1 MVEAATNFRKSGFN
15 NADSAMLAQVAAQY
29 QNIADTA
36 VSASDAA
43 ASITSQIRAF
53 GEDASF
59 ATTVINAYNEVANR
73 FSVGTNDIS
82 NAMEI
87 ASSGMATYGNSFQQV
102 IGLVTSGTEIM
113 QGRASQV
120 ARGLSTIAARIVK
133 NQDALAEYGIQVEKA
148 DGSLRSTFDILSELK
163 PKWDAMTDAQRVAF
177 GDTIAGQNQYKVL
190 ASVMSNF
197 QHAIDAT
204 NTALNSAGSAAKEN
218 AAYMESLEAKE
229 NALKAE
235 FEDFANRVLS
245 KDVVKGFLEAGT
257 SMLDFANNDVG
268 AAITRIGLLATGMT
282 GLTGI
287 AGQTIGKIAEVGLQ
301 LKNLGVGGGSFLGM
315 LASGKVA
322 LIVGGVV
329 LAVTALVEIIR
340 ALKSSYDAAHPSF
353 EQANEN
359 LEKTQD
365 EISQTTDKLKE
376 YKDQLAKLD
385 EVAVEDRGAAW
396 QSERSELELNIEA
409 SQSYL
414 DILERIR
421 ELQGQQA
428 YEADRPVGYTAAGS
442 IVKNQFR
449 DETYYGAY
457 QATGDRS
464 VQLSAKQA
472 NVLNAQYSDQ
482 YQALTAITLALA
494 DATDEQYRW
503 IEAEDLAELQ
513 GKSQEEQIEI
523 MISML
528 GKLGIVL
535 DTTYESSEQAFSNM
549 GELANKT
556 GELSQ
561 AQKEQAQAYI
571 DSYDEI
577 VKVGAATKEQGRNYV
592 DLAAKLNNFNSSE
605 ASAADNISFVASL
618 FGMSA
623 DAAARYAVEIGYLDS
638 ANIAV
643 AGGMVQL
650 ADGAWA
656 LKENCYQATDGLYY
670 LKDGCDALASSGDGA
685 ADALNQIEVATY
697 DTSTAAAQLTASL
710 FDQNGQLTEAGLQ
723 ALSVDSSMRSMA
735 QAELQAQQE
744 AASAN
749 YSKLILEI
757 QKVGS
762 AAMITAGQLQ
772 TMMALAGASSASDLV
787 GGLASGGADVES
799 SLKAAF
805 YRTFGKSAESDVALY
820 NKWVS
825 SRILTVGESNYDKI
839 MADTQKRLDEI
850 SKNFPAGTGGGSS
863 GKSAEEKAAEEAEKQ
878 AKKAQKAQEKA
889 AKESQQA
896 YESAASSA
904 EQAAQ
909 QAARAA
915 EQAAEEAKQKILDS
929 IQELKDASDDFWDSK
944 TDAIEETNKELD
956 RQKQLEEKLKAL
968 EEAKQKKILLYKN
981 GQFQYDKDYGTI
993 AKAQADYEETRD
1005 KIQRERE
1012 LEQLKEM
1019 KDNATEI
1026 FNEMKDIVENG
1037 GNVTQEMINSWLSQM
1052 QADGADYY
1060 DSNKQLLS
1068 EWLDWAKGAI
1078 SEISNQVAS
1087 ATGGSGAAS
1096 GGYGSGSG
1104 SVSGQWSHQDE
1115 TNPYVALGQDAIE
1128 EMLEWIKKIDKY
1140 QDDEEF
1146 MNEIIRRAAKAGYII
1161 PSNAGLRGN
1170 LKMNLLEALQKILAP
1185 YQNLI
1190 DTNTS
1195 SPYVYAWKGL
1205 FKGELQRG
1213 TDLGSNTVVAG
1224 YQDKLLSGTIDDPY
1238 EEQEYYQ
1245 RNQAIKALYNEY
1257 KKITDQLGYIPDYL
1271 KDFMDMGS
1279 KMLSNVDLV
1288 ARQMV
1293 ENYDNLSASGKS
1305 LLDSLISGEEDYEAA
1320 NKMRIAYLAEN
1331 YSPERL
1337 RYMNLVRAAG
1347 SSRNA
1352 MQLMNQRTEEDKA
1365 RDEAV
1370 YGDWLNELRDKIDE
1384 AGGVV
1389 TDEIYNWFLK
1399 TAGGALGAKGT
1410 GDAQLYA
1417 DVFAGGG
1424 KYLYSDQEE
1433 LERLGYHGFLGN
1445 FGNVSEGGLSD
1456 VTKNL
1461 VKSKIL
1467 TSTTETNIDKQKE
1480 QITQNNIKG
1489 IKDTLEKYQEGYGAT
1504 QHWIDDATKYITDT
1518 LNKNNEALLMAD
1530 AETRKSLLAQNDELM
1545 GIRDSLSGV
1554 EADEDVSKLPGS
1566 TTAYNEWEFKI
1577 DNPTD
1582 EELAAKAEQRA
1593 QKLADQMAANS
1604 AAWWNASSKAE
1615 QDALHKANEELA
1627 KQINDLTGSNLTY
1640 EGSTGTWSKNA
1651 SGTHNFRGGLS
1662 LVGERGPEL
1671 RVLGQGDNV
1680 IPAYQTANLWKWS
1693 GTTPESMLK
1702 TLELRKGNGCSSY
1715 TFNVSKL
1722 ELPNVSNAKEFVAG
1736 LKNYALQYS
1745 YRR

>member
-43 ASITSQIRAF
+43 ASIVSQIRAF

-133 NQDALAEYGIQVEKA
+133 NQDALAEYGIQVEKT
-148 DGSLRSTFDILSELK
+148 DGSLKSTFDVLSELK
-163 PKWDAMTDAQRVAF
+163 PKWDAMTDAQRVAL
-177 GDTIAGQNQYKVL
+177 GDTLAGQNQYKVL
-190 ASVMSNF
+190 ASVLQNF

-204 NTALNSAGSAAKEN
+204 NTALESAGSAAKEN
-218 AAYMESLEAKE
+218 ARYMESLEAKE

-268 AAITRIGLLATGMT
+268 AAISRIGLLATGMT

-287 AGQTIGKIAEVGLQ
+287 VGQTVGKIAEVGLQ

-329 LAVTALVEIIR
+329 LAVTALVEVIR

-428 YEADRPVGYTAAGS
+428 YGADRPVGYTAAGS
-442 IVKNQFR
+442 IAKNQFQ

-494 DATDEQYRW
+494 DATDEQYRY

-523 MISML
+523 MTDML
-528 GKLGIVL
+528 GKLGIAL
-535 DTTYESSEQAFSNM
+535 DATYESSEQAFGNM

-577 VKVGAATKEQGRNYV
+577 VKVGAATKEQVTTYV
-592 DLAAKLNNFNSSE
+592 ELAAKLNDVDI
-605 ASAADNISFVASL
+605 ASGNAYETIALLANVLGVAPAYARDLAISMGLIDANTRPAAGAL
-618 FGMSA
+618 
-623 DAAARYAVEIGYLDS
+623 
-638 ANIAV
+638 
-643 AGGMVQL
+643 VQL
-650 ADGAWA
+650 ENGAWA
-656 LKENCYQATDGLYY
+656 VADGLNVA
-670 LKDGCDALASSGDGA
+670 KDATNGVDEAMNNVS
-685 ADALNQIEVATY
+685 VATY
-697 DTSTAAAQLTASL
+697 DTSTAADQLTASL
-710 FDQNGQLTEAGLQ
+710 FDQNGQLTTAGLQ
-723 ALSVDSSMRSMA
+723 ALSVDSSMRSLA
-735 QAELQAQQE
+735 TSELQAQQ
-744 AASAN
+744 AAAQAN
-749 YSKLILEI
+749 YANLILQI
-757 QKVGS
+757 QQVG
-762 AAMITAGQLQ
+762 AAAAITSSQLQ
-772 TMMALAGASSASDLV
+772 SMMAMAGVATGGASIGSSSSNLQRTYKELTGKTAQSNESAYRSWLTNYLAEKGQANYEKIMSETQKKLDELNKNVPSGV
-787 GGLASGGADVES
+787 GG
-799 SLKAAF
+799 
-805 YRTFGKSAESDVALY
+805 
-820 NKWVS
+820 
-825 SRILTVGESNYDKI
+825 
-839 MADTQKRLDEI
+839 
-850 SKNFPAGTGGGSS
+850 GGGSS
-863 GKSAEEKAAEEAEKQ
+863 RKSAEEKAAEEAEKQ

-889 AKESQQA
+889 AKQSQQA
-896 YESAASSA
+896 YESAAKSA

-909 QAARAA
+909 EAARAA

-968 EEAKQKKILLYKN
+968 EEAKQRKILLYKN

-1012 LEQLKEM
+1012 LEQLEEM

-1026 FNEMKDIVENG
+1026 FNEMKDIVQNG
-1037 GNVTQEMINSWLSQM
+1037 GDVTQEMINNWLKNMAAS
-1052 QADGADYY
+1052 GADYY
-1060 DSNKQLLS
+1060 DSNKKLLN
-1068 EWLDWAKGAI
+1068 EWLDWAKNALQTYGQGVVDAVNGYVSTSSLMSNGTYGSNAQGMVATDTNGARYLADRNSDKPLYWDKDGNFVGFTKAFWI
-1078 SEISNQVAS
+1078 DVFDAQIKKGQFGDYTKTDAWLGNMPGTSVFDNWKEVFEYWAKQPDADIYALQDMVDRFDAAKQVFNYYEDIFKSLGYDEYAKMAEQYKDVDTDEYWTMARKMMVAANPTDPSGDRKHIEAWRGTRTEDSAELYQVAMDLLYDFMGLNKTD
-1087 ATGGSGAAS
+1087 ADTWKN
-1096 GGYGSGSG
+1096 
-1104 SVSGQWSHQDE
+1104 QFTD
-1115 TNPYVALGQDAIE
+1115 TALGEFFDTAKREWHINREDESDRYKYATFDPEALKKALDENE
-1128 EMLEWIKKIDKY
+1128 EALKQLSEKWFEAATDLDRQVIAAEAESRRKFRDLGYAQLGMDTTAQSEA
-1140 QDDEEF
+1140 E
-1146 MNEIIRRAAKAGYII
+1146 RAANRQ
-1161 PSNAGLRGN
+1161 PSGKTLD
-1170 LKMNLLEALQKILAP
+1170 EARRDKKLA
-1185 YQNLI
+1185 N
-1190 DTNTS
+1190 
-1195 SPYVYAWKGL
+1195 
-1205 FKGELQRG
+1205 
-1213 TDLGSNTVVAG
+1213 
-1224 YQDKLLSGTIDDPY
+1224 
-1238 EEQEYYQ
+1238 
-1245 RNQAIKALYNEY
+1245 
-1257 KKITDQLGYIPDYL
+1257 
-1271 KDFMDMGS
+1271 
-1279 KMLSNVDLV
+1279 NVD
-1288 ARQMV
+1288 
-1293 ENYDNLSASGKS
+1293 D
-1305 LLDSLISGEEDYEAA
+1305 I
-1320 NKMRIAYLAEN
+1320 NK
-1331 YSPERL
+1331 
-1337 RYMNLVRAAG
+1337 
-1347 SSRNA
+1347 
-1352 MQLMNQRTEEDKA
+1352 
-1365 RDEAV
+1365 
-1370 YGDWLNELRDKIDE
+1370 
-1384 AGGVV
+1384 
-1389 TDEIYNWFLK
+1389 
-1399 TAGGALGAKGT
+1399 
-1410 GDAQLYA
+1410 
-1417 DVFAGGG
+1417 
-1424 KYLYSDQEE
+1424 
-1433 LERLGYHGFLGN
+1433 
-1445 FGNVSEGGLSD
+1445 
-1456 VTKNL
+1456 
-1461 VKSKIL
+1461 
-1467 TSTTETNIDKQKE
+1467 
-1480 QITQNNIKG
+1480 
-1489 IKDTLEKYQEGYGAT
+1489 TLEKVENGQAISQG
-1504 QHWIDDATKYITDT
+1504 YITKASDYISKMIEENSEKWFTLYDQTEKDKLHQQTEELRALQEKLQKANDLAEINNLLVHGNGLLPNEKADFEDKGWKADKKYDDWVREAKDLDDT
-1518 LNKNNEALLMAD
+1518 AEDIRRQMELNAQRWFDAD
-1530 AETRKSLLAQNDELM
+1530 EKTKDELH
-1545 GIRDSLSGV
+1545 R
-1554 EADEDVSKLPGS
+1554 
-1566 TTAYNEWEFKI
+1566 
-1577 DNPTD
+1577 
-1582 EELAAKAEQRA
+1582 
-1593 QKLADQMAANS
+1593 
-1604 AAWWNASSKAE
+1604 
-1615 QDALHKANEELA
+1615 ANEELA
-1627 KQINDLTGSNLTY
+1627 ERLAQ
-1640 EGSTGTWSKNA
+1640 ETGTNLSYSGETGKWSTNA
-1651 SGTHNFRGGLS
+1651 TGTRNFRGGLS
-1662 LVGERGPEL
+1662 LVGERGPEM
-1671 RVLGQGDNV
+1671 RILGQGDNI
-1680 IPAYQTANLWKWS
+1680 IPANQTANLWKWS
-1693 GTTPESMLK
+1693 NTTPQQMLT
-1702 TLELRKGNGCSSY
+1702 TLSARNGGGNTSY
-1715 TFNVSKL
+1715 AFDVSRI
-1722 ELPNVSNAKEFVAG
+1722 ELPNVTDAKSFVQG

-1745 YRR
+1745 YKR

>member
-29 QNIADTA
+29 QNIADTV
-36 VSASDAA
+36 VSAGDAA

-59 ATTVINAYNEVANR
+59 ATTVINAYNEVANN

-133 NQDALAEYGIQVEKA
+133 NQDALAEYGIQVEKT
-148 DGSLRSTFDILSELK
+148 DGSLKSTFDVLSELK
-163 PKWDAMTDAQRVAF
+163 PKWDAMTDAQRVAL
-177 GDTIAGQNQYKVL
+177 GDTLAGQNQYKVL
-190 ASVMSNF
+190 ASVLQNF

-204 NTALNSAGSAAKEN
+204 NTALESAGSAAKEN

-268 AAITRIGLLATGMT
+268 AAISRIGLLATGMT

-287 AGQTIGKIAEVGLQ
+287 VGQTVGKIVEVGLQ

-329 LAVTALVEIIR
+329 LAVTALVEVIR
-340 ALKSSYDAAHPSF
+340 SLKSSYDAAHPSF

-428 YEADRPVGYTAAGS
+428 YGADRPVGYTAAGS
-442 IVKNQFR
+442 IAKNQFQ

-494 DATDEQYRW
+494 DATDEQYRY

-523 MISML
+523 MTDML
-528 GKLGIVL
+528 GKLGIAL
-535 DTTYESSEQAFSNM
+535 DATYESSEQAFSNM

-561 AQKEQAQAYI
+561 AQKDQAQAYI

-605 ASAADNISFVASL
+605 ASAADTISFVASL
-618 FGMSA
+618 LGESA
-623 DAAARYAVEIGYLDS
+623 DEAANFAASIGYIDPTLTGV
-638 ANIAV
+638 ANN
-643 AGGMVQL
+643 MVQL

-656 LKENCYQATDGLYY
+656 LKENCEQGADGLYY
-670 LKDGCDALASSGDGA
+670 LKDGCDALAGSGDGA
-685 ADALNQIEVATY
+685 ADALSQIEVATY

-762 AAMITAGQLQ
+762 AAMITAGQLSQ
-772 TMMALAGASSASDLV
+772 MMALAGVGSAQGLV
-787 GGLASGGADVES
+787 GGLASGASTDIEG
-799 SLKAAF
+799 LKSAF
-805 YRTFGKSAESDVALY
+805 FRAFGKSADSNVADF

-825 SRILTVGESNYDKI
+825 SRVSSAGQSTYDKI
-839 MADTQKRLDEI
+839 MEDTQKRLDEI
-850 SKNFPAGTGGGSS
+850 SKKFPTGTGGGGSS
-863 GKSAEEKAAEEAEKQ
+863 RKSAEEKAAEEAEKQ
-878 AKKAQKAQEKA
+878 AKKAQQAQEKA
-889 AKESQQA
+889 AKQSQQA
-896 YESAASSA
+896 YESAAKSA

-909 QAARAA
+909 EAARAA

-1012 LEQLKEM
+1012 LEQLEEM

-1026 FNEMKDIVENG
+1026 FNEMKDIVQNG
-1037 GNVTQEMINSWLSQM
+1037 GDVTQEMINNWLKNMAAS
-1052 QADGADYY
+1052 GADYY
-1060 DSNKQLLS
+1060 DSNKKLLN
-1068 EWLDWAKGAI
+1068 EWLDWAKNALQTYGQGVVDAVNGYISTSSLMSNGTYGSNAQGMVATDTNGARYLADRN
-1078 SEISNQVAS
+1078 SNNPLYWDKDGNFVGFTKAFWIDVFDAQIKKGQFGDYTKTDAWLGNMPGTSVFDNWKEVFEYWAKQPDADIYALQDMVDRFDAAKQVFNYYEDIFKSLGYDEYAKMAEQYKNVDTDEYWTMARKMMVAANPTDPSGDRKHIEAWRGTRTEDSAELYQVAMDLLYDFMGLNKTD
-1087 ATGGSGAAS
+1087 ADTWKN
-1096 GGYGSGSG
+1096 
-1104 SVSGQWSHQDE
+1104 QFTD
-1115 TNPYVALGQDAIE
+1115 TALGEFFDTAKR
-1128 EMLEWIKKIDKY
+1128 EWHINREDESDRYKY
-1140 QDDEEF
+1140 ATFD
-1146 MNEIIRRAAKAGYII
+1146 
-1161 PSNAGLRGN
+1161 P
-1170 LKMNLLEALQKILAP
+1170 EALKKALEENEEALKQLSEKWFEAATDLDRQVIAAEAESRRKFRDLGYA
-1185 YQNLI
+1185 QLGI
-1190 DTNTS
+1190 DTTAQSEAERAVNRQTS
-1195 SPYVYAWKGL
+1195 GKTLDEV
-1205 FKGELQRG
+1205 RR
-1213 TDLGSNTVVAG
+1213 
-1224 YQDKLLSGTIDDPY
+1224 DKKLA
-1238 EEQEYYQ
+1238 
-1245 RNQAIKALYNEY
+1245 N
-1257 KKITDQLGYIPDYL
+1257 
-1271 KDFMDMGS
+1271 
-1279 KMLSNVDLV
+1279 NVD
-1288 ARQMV
+1288 
-1293 ENYDNLSASGKS
+1293 D
-1305 LLDSLISGEEDYEAA
+1305 I
-1320 NKMRIAYLAEN
+1320 NK
-1331 YSPERL
+1331 
-1337 RYMNLVRAAG
+1337 
-1347 SSRNA
+1347 
-1352 MQLMNQRTEEDKA
+1352 
-1365 RDEAV
+1365 
-1370 YGDWLNELRDKIDE
+1370 
-1384 AGGVV
+1384 
-1389 TDEIYNWFLK
+1389 
-1399 TAGGALGAKGT
+1399 
-1410 GDAQLYA
+1410 
-1417 DVFAGGG
+1417 
-1424 KYLYSDQEE
+1424 
-1433 LERLGYHGFLGN
+1433 
-1445 FGNVSEGGLSD
+1445 
-1456 VTKNL
+1456 
-1461 VKSKIL
+1461 
-1467 TSTTETNIDKQKE
+1467 
-1480 QITQNNIKG
+1480 
-1489 IKDTLEKYQEGYGAT
+1489 TLEKVENGQAISQG
-1504 QHWIDDATKYITDT
+1504 YITKASDYISKMIEENSEKWFTLYDQTEKDKLHQQTEELRALQEKLQKANDLAEINNLLVHGEGLLPNEKADFEDEDWKDDKKYEDWVREAEDLDDT
-1518 LNKNNEALLMAD
+1518 AEDIRRQMELNAQRWFDAD
-1530 AETRKSLLAQNDELM
+1530 EKTKDELH
-1545 GIRDSLSGV
+1545 R
-1554 EADEDVSKLPGS
+1554 
-1566 TTAYNEWEFKI
+1566 
-1577 DNPTD
+1577 
-1582 EELAAKAEQRA
+1582 
-1593 QKLADQMAANS
+1593 
-1604 AAWWNASSKAE
+1604 
-1615 QDALHKANEELA
+1615 ANEELA
-1627 KQINDLTGSNLTY
+1627 ERLAQ
-1640 EGSTGTWSKNA
+1640 ETGTNLSYSGTTGKWSKNA
-1651 SGTHNFRGGLS
+1651 TGTRNFRGGLS
-1662 LVGERGPEL
+1662 LVGERGPEM
-1671 RVLGQGDNV
+1671 RILGQGDNI
-1680 IPAYQTANLWKWS
+1680 IPANQTANLWKWS
-1693 GTTPESMLK
+1693 NTTPQQMLT
-1702 TLELRKGNGCSSY
+1702 TLSARSGGGNTSY
-1715 TFNVSKL
+1715 AFDVSRI
-1722 ELPNVSNAKEFVAG
+1722 ELPNVTDAKSFVQG

-1745 YRR
+1745 YKR